1 LTGDHKGDKTMKLV
15 RMLAMNSCLACLMAG
30 AGCESDDATSAS
42 SIAACT
48 DGGVRTLYDATPVQG
63 LDAAGDARPTYG
75 SPIPLTPGNDV
86 AFIDFMIPELGRGV
100 VMANQVIDRG
110 MRPEVKNF
118 ATRVRQEEQGA
129 MNQLMAARTALT
141 GSAEAPTA
149 PRDPRAE
156 QVTMQLMTQSGTSL
170 EDLYLRSILGHHGH
184 GMEVILRALPN
195 LENMQVRGLAGMML
209 ETNADEIGEVQQLR
223 HMH

>member
-1 LTGDHKGDKTMKLV
+1 
-15 RMLAMNSCLACLMAG
+15 
-30 AGCESDDATSAS
+30 
-42 SIAACT
+42 
-48 DGGVRTLYDATPVQG
+48 
-63 LDAAGDARPTYG
+63 
-75 SPIPLTPGNDV
+75 
-86 AFIDFMIPELGRGV
+86 
-100 VMANQVIDRG
+100 
-110 MRPEVKNF
+110 VKNF

-195 LENMQVRGLAGMML
+195 LENMQVRGLAEMML